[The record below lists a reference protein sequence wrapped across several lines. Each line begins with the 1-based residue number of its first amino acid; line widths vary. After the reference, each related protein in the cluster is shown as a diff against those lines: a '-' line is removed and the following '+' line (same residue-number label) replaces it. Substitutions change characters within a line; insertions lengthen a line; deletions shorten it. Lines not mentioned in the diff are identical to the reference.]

1 MPTKATLPG
10 WLRRRFAQTALQ
22 VIPFPKEVPHGD

>member
-22 VIPFPKEVPHGD
+22 GIPFSKEAHHGD